1 MGMTDLQFKS
11 YLKKLIRAIEQAEK
25 QETREGIL
33 AELEALKKELQDDL
47 QG

>member
-25 QETREGIL
+25 QDTKEAIL
-33 AELEALKKELQDDL
+33 AEIDALKKELLDDL